1 MFRFYK
7 DKELSKKQLK
17 TNNIV
22 RETMKISEKDTMYK
36 CVVDNGSN
44 KYISLTDRLISK
56 QFVPENIDKYAKEFS
71 VKGKNCVMSVLHNDT
86 AKYKAYLMAMGKKL
100 KKKYFDITKRCPN
113 LVNMKGNYRNN
124 YNEEFYNLYGDDVLN
139 LYKSKLEDLDFVAM
153 SDFYY
158 SNKGSKKFK
167 SLEF

>member
-1 MFRFYK
+1 MFRNSK

-44 KYISLTDRLISK
+44 SYISLTDRLIEK
-56 QFVPENIDKYAKEFS
+56 QFVPDDVNKFAKEFS
-71 VKGKNCVMSVLHNDT
+71 IKGDNFVMSVLHNDT
-86 AKYKAYLMAMGKKL
+86 GKYKAYLMAMGKKL
-100 KKKYFDITKRCPN
+100 KKKYYDISKRCPN
-113 LVNMKGNYRNN
+113 LVNMKGHYRNN
-124 YNEEFYNLYGDDVLN
+124 YNESFYNLYGDDVL
-139 LYKSKLEDLDFVAM
+139 LAYESKIRDLNFDGMRV
-153 SDFYY
+153 FYY

-167 SLEF
+167 SLKF